1 MKHTSIFFSIAF
13 LLLCVVTM
21 PVFSQE
27 QTTTDDLYNLS
38 LEELLSM
45 EVTVA
50 STKALTQ
57 RESPGIVTIVSK
69 EEIENSG
76 ARDLIDALRLVPG
89 ISFGLDID
97 QVGMSMR
104 GAWGFE
110 GKVLLMMDGLELNES
125 LNGTTQFGNHYPV
138 DNIKRIEIIRGPGS
152 AIYGGRAELGVINI
166 ITETGQDVNGINVT
180 ANYGQTSE
188 SKRGNV
194 NIGIGKKINDF
205 EFSINGFMGNGNRSD
220 RSYLSLFDEVDM
232 TDNTGLQP
240 TFVNGKIKY
249 KDLEAKVIFDQ
260 YKTTFDMN
268 DDGTSDNSNDFT
280 SLLSEVKYRFSA
292 SDKLSITPSVLYV
305 RSKPWSL
312 SHTEVD
318 GFEMVSEYNKSISK
332 IQPGIE
338 ADFNASENI
347 NLTAGFKYYSETG
360 KYIDNTMS
368 FGNQKNS
375 ITISNTTFYAQA
387 LIKNNIANIT
397 LGGRVE
403 NNSEY
408 GIAFAPRIGF
418 TKCFGRLHTKLLF
431 SQAFRSPT
439 TGNIYDV
446 YEAFYSDSN
455 SDLEPEKTRVA
466 EFEAGYKLSKDMA
479 ITANIFYINIDK
491 PIIFGEYTYENI
503 DQTGTKGFELEYRI
517 RKNWGYINANYSYY
531 SAKGINKVTEYSV
544 PDAKG
549 SLLATPQHK
558 VALNGSFNL
567 TKKLT
572 FNPTMTY
579 LGKRY
584 ATVKSFY
591 NTEID
596 DYDLSDSKIKPTL
609 LTNVFL
615 NYRDVLI
622 NNLNIGVGCYNLLDK
637 DHRFIQA
644 YDLGMDESKLP
655 LPSQTREFIIKL
667 SYKL

>member
-1 MKHTSIFFSIAF
+1 MKHINIFFSIAF

-27 QTTTDDLYNLS
+27 QTTQDDLSTLS

-76 ARDLIDALRLVPG
+76 ARDLIDVLRLVPG
-89 ISFGLDID
+89 IDFGLDYN

-110 GKVLLMMDGLELNES
+110 GKVLLMMDGLELNELS
-125 LNGTTQFGNHYPV
+125 FGTAQFGNHYPV

-188 SKRGNV
+188 SKRGNA

-205 EFSINGFMGNGNRSD
+205 EFLINGFMGNGNRSD
-220 RSYLSLFDEVDM
+220 RTYKSFDM

-240 TFVNGKIKY
+240 TFINGKIKY
-249 KDLEAKVIFDQ
+249 KGLEAKVIFDQ
-260 YKTTFDMN
+260 YNT
-268 DDGTSDNSNDFT
+268 TSDLSHSGSTDNSTDYTN
-280 SLLSEVKYRFSA
+280 LLSEVKYHFSA
-292 SDKLSITPSVLYV
+292 SDKLSITPSVSYI
-305 RSKPWSL
+305 RSEPWSE
-312 SHTEVD
+312 SEVD
-318 GFEMVSEYNKSISK
+318 ANGVEIVSTSNKSISK
-332 IQPGIE
+332 IQPGLE
-338 ADFNASENI
+338 VNFDASENI
-347 NLTAGFKYYSETG
+347 NLTAGIEYYSETG
-360 KYIDNTMS
+360 KYTDNTTL
-368 FGNQKNS
+368 FWNDKNS
-375 ITISNTTFYAQA
+375 TTISNTTFYAQA

-397 LGGRVE
+397 LGSRIE

-408 GIAFAPRIGF
+408 GIAFAPRIGL

-431 SQAFRSPT
+431 SQAFRSPAL
-439 TGNIYDV
+439 GNI
-446 YEAFYSDSN
+446 ESNKKYSDNN
-455 SDLEPEKTRVA
+455 SDLEPEKTGVV
-466 EFEAGYKLSKDMA
+466 EFEAGYKLNKDMA
-479 ITANIFYINIDK
+479 ITANIYYINIDK
-491 PIIFGEYTYENI
+491 PIVYSDNTYNNK

-531 SAKGINKVTEYSV
+531 SAQGINKVTDYAV

-579 LGKRY
+579 WGERY
-584 ATVKSFY
+584 KAANWIY
-591 NTEID
+591 NKEIKKWEM
-596 DYDLSDSKIKPTL
+596 SNAKIKPTL
-609 LTNVFL
+609 STNVFL

-622 NNLNIGVGCYNLLDK
+622 NNLNIGIGCYNLFDK
-637 DHRFIQA
+637 DHEYIQA
-644 YDLGMDESKLP
+644 YNTEIYMTQP